1 MAYNDDF
8 IVKNGL
14 VVRATTS
21 SRYQSTST
29 QTGAIV
35 TPGGLGIGQNAT
47 IGGILSVL
55 SSATFTAAQ
64 TTDIVKILS
73 TAVNTS
79 TVTPVG
85 NALQVS
91 GGIYAQNINI
101 GGIALVK
108 GSRVLTV
115 DEGFTGGQ
123 ISEPL
128 IINTTTNSTSTTT
141 GALVTPGGIGI
152 GRDMTIG
159 GLLNVYGNVY
169 SNGYQVPTLL
179 TVATGAGLAGGGTL
193 SATNA
198 TITLS
203 NTGVLTVT
211 GGTGINVDQASGNVT
226 ITNIGVQQVTAGADI
241 QLSGSTGSVTITD
254 VSTLQSVTTRG
265 SFTNQVLTLTNP
277 TSYPGPFYST
287 FTNAL
292 NVLGGISAK
301 SINILNT
308 SYQGGAQIVT
318 TATINQFIGGN
329 IQNYLHIQNTTESVS
344 TQTGAL
350 IVDGGAGI
358 AGNVWVGKTLNVLG
372 DTNIYGSVNVLG
384 TYTTVKVN
392 STQTYIVD
400 PFIDI
405 GTGYG
410 NSALPTNDGLDRGFV
425 LHYNTGSNAT
435 FDNHAFLGRS
445 ASTGEFVYLTDIQPG
460 GTTQDIDNPV
470 SSGNYGIAR
479 FGILKLVGG
488 NASSGYGSGDLQITG
503 GGAVQ
508 GSFYAG
514 KLYEGSHRALTDVSL
529 IAQSGIGV
537 TVNSSATGAT
547 AYLTNTG
554 VLSITAGTGI
564 LSSGNLTTGNLT
576 LNNAGVLSLLQAN
589 INGDIGLSWSNGA
602 GGDVLI
608 SNLSTLQST
617 TGRGNTSSYQI
628 IMNSPLNSTSTSATN
643 ALYLAGKGG
652 IYARS
657 LMLEESAWIGGA
669 QVVTSSNIND
679 FGGGIINNYLKI
691 NYQQTSTSTNTGALV
706 VTGGVG
712 IGDNLNLQNT
722 LTIYTTAAS
731 PVFANNALAVRGGS
745 AVSGIARFGSD
756 VYTTGTLYV
765 NTITSVLAD
774 LKLNSNGGTAYINNV
789 DILKYNS
796 TVYYVE
802 ANGSD
807 SNDGRRPQ
815 TAFLTVAHA
824 LSVATA
830 GGAVII
836 GVGTF
841 TESFPLTIP
850 VGVTVQG
857 SGLRATVIQPTS
869 GTNTASAFLLNGE
882 TTLTDL
888 TVANFFKP
896 GYAFKFATGAKITT
910 KSPYI
915 ERVSVITKG
924 SATNASDPYGFAAG
938 DAGNGAYLDG
948 AVLDSTSLEPA
959 MLWNE
964 ITFIVPNATG
974 MYMTNGV
981 RCELL
986 NGFVYFADKAINA
999 QAGATGLGGIGR
1011 TRLKLGNI
1019 AGTFSPGDVIY
1030 YKDPAGTTL
1039 ASGLINSASGNYVYI
1054 VGPSWGWTQITDRT
1068 GKAVTAYG
1076 SAQQSTVEKKFGI
1089 SSGLFDGNGDYIE
1102 ILNNTDFQFGTGNY
1116 ALEAWVYLN
1125 SLSKTHRIFFK
1136 GTTSADQL
1144 SLRVNSSNVL
1154 QGKHGLVT
1162 VTGSTTMTTG
1172 QWYHVAISR
1181 VSGTNTVNIWL
1192 NGQLEATSNL
1202 ATDNISN
1209 TDPLNIGGEY
1219 GTAGDSLDGYIDEVR
1234 VSNIS
1239 RYTSNFAVSTSAFG
1253 SDAATVLLLH
1263 MDGGL
1268 GTTTFL
1274 DDAVGVQTIY
1284 STGSNPATA
1293 NRINLVDL
1301 HQFGAELRCIGSAAV
1316 FGNSGVTANGTG
1328 TDLKLIAFNMSHIG
1342 SGGDLSDDTSLVT
1355 QVNEVIQTNGGKVYY
1370 QTVDQGGDFR
1380 VGDSFVVNQRTGNVS
1395 FGNAQVNLGSLSSLY
1410 ISDGS
1415 NVTSILPTGIS
1426 SGGIT
1431 LASQT
1436 ISSNS
1441 GNLTLDPAGATTI
1454 VNSDL
1459 QVNGA
1464 FSVNNLS
1471 IPGTTD
1477 STSTTTGAITVAGG
1491 VGIQKNVYIGG
1502 TNTSITSIEG
1512 NAVSVIKGGIG
1523 AKTLYI
1529 EGDGYIGNA
1538 KIVTTGTI
1546 GTVLG
1551 GNVPNNLYITTSTQ
1565 STGTQS
1571 GAFTVAGGVGIGGSL
1586 YTGGNVYQQGNQ
1598 QVLSTLTLAL
1608 TGLSGAYSS
1617 FNGAGTITL
1626 DNIGVTQI
1634 IAGTDISV
1642 DHSTGTVTISDTSTL
1657 QSITNRGATTT
1668 APISVTDA
1676 GISTSTVA
1684 GNAIAVTNGGIG
1696 AKSLY
1701 LETGGWIAGAEILT
1715 TGNAGSSFSGTFNN
1729 PVNVTSDVNAINT
1742 QSGALQVRGG
1752 AGIGK
1757 DLWVGGNTYIL
1768 GNIYVDGTNTVVDR
1782 TSIQTGDKT
1791 ITLATGTGNASLA
1804 IGAGLQVGY
1813 SSSTAIWASFLFD
1826 GVNSWLSGANMNPDA
1841 DLARNLGG
1849 ENIRW
1854 NNVNASNVN
1863 FLTIVSTSTNANT
1876 STIAGNTIATQGGI
1890 GAKQLYLS
1898 QDGWIAGN
1906 RIITTGNLSSYTS
1919 VFDGGTIH
1927 TPLIETDTTNSLST
1941 YTGALQ
1947 VQGGAGIAKNL
1958 YVGRNLNVLTDAFVT
1973 GTMYAGAVYDAGNR
1987 VITSVSLQAGTGI
2000 NLSTATL
2007 YGPNTLLTI
2016 TNVGV
2021 TDITGSNGL
2030 SVSASTGSIIIVNT
2044 GVTTLIPGTD
2054 ISVSAQRGDI
2064 TISDISTLDS
2074 VAQRGGTTTATIV
2087 INNSA
2092 FTTTSIVDN
2101 ALQVN
2106 GGAGVNYLYVQ
2117 TNGYINGAQIVT
2129 TSTLNSFSGGDVGNA
2144 LRITNAT
2151 SATSTQ
2157 TGALQVVGG
2166 VGVGGALWVGK
2177 DLHVLGDIYVDGT
2190 QTIVDSTRIQTGDK
2204 VLYLATSTVS
2214 AGLAINSGIAVGPTT
2229 GTYAQF
2235 WFNGTDSWASKGG
2248 IIPTAGSTYDLGSSG
2263 NPWNNLYSVNIKAT
2277 GNTDSSGI
2285 SSGALQSAG
2294 GLGVAKQATIGTYL
2308 QVQGGY
2314 NSTTTQAG
2322 ASIGTAGGSYIG
2334 QDLNVVGNA
2343 WVGGNKVVTSLNPFD
2358 VVFQSTTE
2366 SFSSSDGSL
2375 VLAGGLGVT
2384 GNINVSGK
2392 VGIAN
2397 FSASTTTAA
2406 DNALQVSGGIF
2417 ADQLMIN
2424 TIGTIAGGII
2434 ITTSTI
2440 ANYAFNGGTIA
2451 KSIIINSAT
2460 QATSTITGALQITN
2474 GGAGIGGNVYVGGT
2488 LNVLTNTSTFK
2499 TISAGTATITT
2510 ATISSS
2516 AFNTTTALISKNA
2529 LYVVGGIG
2537 AGYMNLGTAGW
2548 INGSPIITAAT
2559 INSFSGGTITN
2570 DFTINS
2576 PTIAIST
2583 ITGAFRVL
2591 NGGIGV
2597 GGNGWFGGSL
2607 NVISPDDTTD
2617 GIFNANQSTLS
2628 LDIGSNTKNVP
2639 VRILIQGTAKSIFD
2653 VNGSLGVGTTTPVFG
2668 VDLVTDQGQSGSSNT
2683 ITNLLSLQSNN
2694 WSTNFGQDQS
2704 SLEVTVTSYDSG
2716 ATFEHWVTSGA
2727 RASGAAQ
2734 PLVFGGGNYYNNSN
2748 IKTVNEWG
2756 RFTAG
2761 GNLVLKNQVLAL
2773 TGSITSTNRSTATV
2787 ASNAMAVPNGGIG
2800 ASYLY
2805 IVNEGWIGTGKI
2817 ITTANASS
2825 IAFNGGTITQALYIN
2840 SSTQSTLSTNGALRV
2855 QGGVGILG
2863 NLNVGTNASVAGYFT
2878 APSITATNINL
2889 IGNNLSI
2896 GGAVTITTSTDAS
2909 SGGSVGALVV
2919 QGGVG
2924 ITKKLIVNDIGQ
2936 FQSNQSSTTTIAGN
2950 AIEVASGGIGAQ
2962 TLYLAQAGYINGAQI
2977 VTSSTINNFS
2987 GGAVSSTVQYTNQTQ
3002 ANGTNS
3008 GALTVAGGVGI
3019 GGNLYVGGTAYFL
3032 NDLYVGGTQTYVNS
3046 TNIQTGDK
3054 VIYLSTS
3061 ASSSVLASNSGIAI
3075 GPVAGTYASFFY
3087 DGVSSWQSKGNI
3099 SPSTAG
3105 GFNLGSAVL
3114 PWNTEYVQFSNIT
3127 GNTQSTTATNG
3138 TLIVTGGVGVSGNLN
3153 VGTSATIASGL
3164 FSLTTPTQNAFYVA
3178 GGIGAG
3184 YLNIANNGYIA
3195 GSPIIT
3201 QANIASFQFQG
3212 GTISNILTST
3222 NTTSAFSTNSGAIQV
3237 AGGIGL
3243 GGNLHV
3249 GGAQYIY
3256 ASTASAVSTSGNAL
3270 IVNGGIGAYS
3280 IYLSNNGY
3288 IAGSPIVTAAT
3299 LNQFSGGTINSSL
3312 VVNSSTQA
3320 TSTITGAFQ
3329 VINGGV
3335 GIGGNIYTGGI
3346 AVHGVTS
3353 NTPGTLGNT
3362 ATGSLQ
3368 VLGGASVSGLLNV
3381 GAKSNF
3387 AGYAGFGTSNP
3398 QVQVE
3403 VNGDIVVGAYNS
3415 TRVQLT
3421 NGGGSNAIYEVGAAG
3436 VGDYRWQIGRD
3447 LLGIGIAGLGF
3458 INQNQSLAGGGAA
3471 VGAVSGVAS
3480 TLGFY
3485 TSNGSSLSLRGLIDG
3500 SGNMTLGQTG
3510 TPLAKFDL
3518 RGSLRVQGGNLEHV
3532 MISNNA
3538 AQYVAIDIS
3547 RTATGAT
3554 SDFRIGVNGSAGNFS
3569 PAAAAGDVNMA
3580 FTSNILFSLQ
3590 NIAEIV
3596 KITPTGLV
3604 ISTSTLATSA
3614 SSGALQ
3620 VQGGAGVTGD
3630 AWFGGNVAIT
3640 GTTYINNVAANT
3652 TTIAGNALQVKGGIY
3667 AASINLASN
3676 SWINGYQIV
3685 TTNNI
3690 GSFTGAFNG
3699 GTVTSPIYI
3708 SNSANATST
3717 SSGALYTTG
3726 GVGITRDLW
3735 VGNNATVIGVSSLA
3749 GVNTT
3754 GILTIT
3760 NATAASSTITGAF
3773 QVINGGAGIGGA
3785 LYTGGDAYHG
3795 GARFGLGGG
3804 AVSSNLAIGNG
3815 AMATVAT
3822 GANNIGIGSSA
3833 LTGLSSGAFNVGI
3846 GQQALQNVATK
3857 VNNVA
3862 VGALAMNGTAP
3873 GNNAVA
3879 VGYQAGQN
3887 TQGDFVIA
3895 IGSGAVLGGSG
3906 SGNIGI
3912 GYQAIP
3918 GLTTGARNI
3927 AIGQGVGTNLAGGS
3941 QNILIGYGA
3950 GSSITSGGNNVVIGG
3965 NNGSTIATSNN
3976 SIILSDGAGNIALS
3990 VNNAQLVTFP
4000 GVVYVNNGTS
4010 ATSTTTGALQ
4020 VVGGLGVTGDIYAR
4034 NIYANGA
4041 LVGTGGSG
4049 GTGGTSTSTPYIV
4062 VTNATQAYSTGTTS
4076 TLLAGTAGAMQ
4087 VYGGAGVWGNL
4098 FVGLNS
4104 KTIKNQAYD
4113 MSSATLQVGG
4123 AIAGSGDIRGGS
4135 LYAQGGNNYLYYSQ
4149 DWSVSNSNWTK
4160 LNSSAGL
4167 SATAS
4172 PDGSTNGTKLTE
4184 SGATGNHYFQQT
4196 VSGFTG
4202 PATFSVYAKAAE
4214 RSYIA
4219 LVVTAGGA
4227 QHGVYYNLST
4237 GVATLGFAPT
4247 FQTSFKIEA
4256 VNSGWY
4262 RCSMTVWGAPATTI
4276 TAVGIYSALGLD
4288 TAVNGTNTSFTGTGG
4303 SGSYVYGA
4311 QLDPGYAAGPYQVT
4325 TNAQVTANNNIYA
4338 AGSLY
4343 IANTAT
4349 VNNAQVITT
4358 ATLMSVLG
4366 LYGSTPNIVVH
4377 NNATQATSTTTGALQ
4392 IINGGA
4398 GIGGNV
4404 YVGGSLYA
4412 TSKSFLI
4419 DHPTKK
4425 GYKLQYGSL
4434 EGPENGVYV
4443 RGKLEGRVIQLPEY
4457 WLSLV
4462 DMDTITV
4469 DLTPI
4474 GKFQKLYVE
4483 SIDAGT
4489 GSIFID
4495 NDSMLGGPCKCFY
4508 TVWAERKDI
4517 DKLNVEFKG

>member
-115 DEGFTGGQ
+115 DEGFTGGV
-123 ISEPL
+123 ISQPL
-128 IINTTTNSTSTTT
+128 VINTNTNSTSTTT
-141 GALVTPGGIGI
+141 GALVTPGGIGV
-152 GRDMTIG
+152 GLDMTIG
-159 GLLNVYGNVY
+159 GKVTVYGNIY

-226 ITNIGVQQVTAGADI
+226 ITNIGVQQVNAGSDI
-241 QLSGSTGSVTITD
+241 QLSGSTGSVTISD

-265 SFTNQVLTLTNP
+265 SFTNQILTLTNP

-301 SINILNT
+301 SINVLNT

-329 IQNYLHIQNTTESVS
+329 IQNNLHIQNTTDSVS

-358 AGNVWVGKTLNVLG
+358 GGNVWVGKTLNVLG

-405 GTGYG
+405 GTGYN
-410 NSALPTNDGLDRGFV
+410 NSALQTNDGLDRGFV

-445 ASTGEFVYLTDIQPG
+445 ANTGELVYITDIQPG
-460 GTTQDIDNPV
+460 GATQDIINPV
-470 SSGNYGIAR
+470 TGGTYGIAR

-503 GGAVQ
+503 GAAIQ
-508 GSFYAG
+508 GSLYAG
-514 KLYEGSHRALTDVSL
+514 KIYEGSHRVLTDVSL
-529 IAQSGIGV
+529 VAQSGIGV
-537 TVNSSATGAT
+537 TVTSTASGAT

-554 VLSITAGTGI
+554 VVSLVAGTGL
-564 LSSGNLTTGNLT
+564 LSVGNLTSGTIT

-589 INGDIGLSWSNGA
+589 INGDIGLQWSNGN

-628 IMNSPLNSTSTSATN
+628 IMNSPLNSTGTSATN

-669 QVVTSSNIND
+669 QVVTSANIND
-679 FGGGIINNYLKI
+679 FGGGVINNYLKI

-731 PVFANNALAVRGGS
+731 PVFANNALAVRGGA
-745 AVSGIARFGSD
+745 AVSGVARFGSD

-765 NTITSVLAD
+765 NTITSILAD

-789 DILKYNS
+789 DILKYTSN
-796 TVYYVE
+796 VYYVE
-802 ANGSD
+802 TNGSD

-830 GGAVII
+830 GGAVLI

-857 SGLRATVIQPTS
+857 HGLRATVIQPTS
-869 GTNTASAFLLNGE
+869 GTNTASGFLLNGE

-924 SATNASDPYGFAAG
+924 SATSASDPYGFAAG
-938 DAGNGAYLDG
+938 DAGNGAFLDG
-948 AVLDSTSLEPA
+948 AVLDPTSLEPA

-964 ITFIVPNATG
+964 VTFIVPNATG

-1030 YKDPAGTTL
+1030 YKDPDGTTL

-1054 VGPSWGWTQITDRT
+1054 VGPSWGWAQITDRT

-1076 SAQQSTVEKKFGI
+1076 NAQQSTVQKKFGI
-1089 SSGLFDGNGDYIE
+1089 SSGIFDGNGDYLE
-1102 ILNNTDFQFGTGNY
+1102 ILNTTDFQFGTNSY
-1116 ALEAWVYLN
+1116 AFEAWVYLN
-1125 SLSKTHRIFFK
+1125 SLGKIHRIFYK
-1136 GTTSADQL
+1136 GTTLGS
-1144 SLRVNSSNVL
+1144 SIRFSVSSSNVL
-1154 QGKHGLVT
+1154 QAAHAGT
-1162 VTGSTTMTTG
+1162 IITGGTTLTTG
-1172 QWYHVAISR
+1172 QWYHVALSR
-1181 VSGTNTVNIWL
+1181 VSLTNTINIWL

-1202 ATDNISN
+1202 ATGSVNT
-1209 TDPLNIGGEY
+1209 TDPLSVGGIA
-1219 GTAGDSLDGYIDEVR
+1219 GTTLDSLNGYIDEVR

-1239 RYTSNFAVSTSAFG
+1239 RYTANFAVPTSAFG

-1263 MDGGL
+1263 VDGGA
-1268 GTTTFL
+1268 GTSTFL
-1274 DDAVGVQTIY
+1274 DDALGVQTIY

-1342 SGGDLSDDTSLVT
+1342 AGGDLSDDTSLVT
-1355 QVNEVIQTNGGKVYY
+1355 QVNEVIQTNGGKVYF

-1459 QVNGA
+1459 QVNGG
-1464 FSVNNLS
+1464 FSVNSLV

-1502 TNTSITSIEG
+1502 TNTSITSIAG
-1512 NAVSVIKGGIG
+1512 NAVSVILGGIG

-1565 STGTQS
+1565 STGTSS

-1608 TGLSGAYSS
+1608 TGLSGSYSA

-1626 DNIGVTQI
+1626 NNIGVTQI

-1642 DHSTGTVTISDTSTL
+1642 DHSTGTVTISDTATL
-1657 QSITNRGATTT
+1657 QSVTNRGATTT
-1668 APISVTDA
+1668 VPLSVTDSS
-1676 GISTSTVA
+1676 ISTTTIA

-1701 LETGGWIAGAEILT
+1701 LDTAGWIAGSQILT

-1729 PVNVTSDVNAINT
+1729 PVNITSSINAINT
-1742 QSGALQVRGG
+1742 QSGALQVVGG

-1757 DLWVGGNTYIL
+1757 DLWVGGNTYVL
-1768 GNIYVDGTNTVVDR
+1768 GNLYVDGTNTVVDR

-1826 GVNSWLSGANMNPDA
+1826 GVNSWLSGGNINPDV
-1841 DLARNLGG
+1841 DLARDLGG
-1849 ENIRW
+1849 VNIRW
-1854 NNVNASNVN
+1854 GNVNASNVN
-1863 FLTIVSTSTNANT
+1863 FLTIVSTSTNAST
-1876 STIAGNTIATQGGI
+1876 STIAGNTVATQGGI
-1890 GAKQLYLS
+1890 GAKQLFLS

-1927 TPLIETDTTNSLST
+1927 TPLIETDTTNALST

-2000 NLSTATL
+2000 NVSTATL

-2021 TDITGSNGL
+2021 TSINVGNGL
-2030 SVSASTGSIIIVNT
+2030 SVTASTGSVTVVNT
-2044 GVTTLIPGTD
+2044 GVTTLIPGAD
-2054 ISVSAQRGDI
+2054 ISVSSQRGDI
-2064 TISDISTLDS
+2064 TISDVSTLDS
-2074 VAQRGGTTTATIV
+2074 VTQRGATSTATIV
-2087 INNSA
+2087 VQNAA
-2092 FTTTSIVDN
+2092 FTTTSIAGN
-2101 ALQVN
+2101 ALQVT
-2106 GGAGVNYLYVQ
+2106 GGVGANYLYVQ
-2117 TNGYINGAQIVT
+2117 TGGYINGAQIVT

-2204 VLYLATSTVS
+2204 VLYLATSTTS
-2214 AGLAINSGIAVGPTT
+2214 AGVAINSGIAVGPTT
-2229 GTYAQF
+2229 GTWAQF

-2248 IIPTAGSTYDLGSSG
+2248 IIPTAGSTYNLGTNA
-2263 NPWNNLYSVNIKAT
+2263 NPWNNLYSANIFAT
-2277 GNTDSSGI
+2277 SNTDSSGI

-2308 QVQGGY
+2308 QVQGAY
-2314 NSTTTQAG
+2314 TNTTTQAS
-2322 ASIGTAGGSYIG
+2322 ASIGTAGGAYIG
-2334 QDLNVVGNA
+2334 QDLSVIGNA
-2343 WVGGNKVVTSLNPFD
+2343 WVGGNKVITTLNPFD
-2358 VVFQSTTE
+2358 VIFQSTTN
-2366 SFSSSDGSL
+2366 SFSSNDGSL
-2375 VLAGGLGVT
+2375 VLAGGLGVSQNV
-2384 GNINVSGK
+2384 NIAGI
-2392 VGIAN
+2392 VGISN
-2397 FSASTTTAA
+2397 FAGSTSSAAG
-2406 DNALQVSGGIF
+2406 NALQVSGGIF
-2417 ADQLMIN
+2417 ADTLMIN

-2451 KSIIINSAT
+2451 KSIIINSST

-2510 ATISSS
+2510 ATISSG

-2537 AGYMNLGTAGW
+2537 TGYLNVGTAGW

-2559 INSFSGGTITN
+2559 INSFSGGTINN

-2591 NGGIGV
+2591 NGGIGI
-2597 GGNGWFGGSL
+2597 GGSGWFGGSL
-2607 NVISPDDTTD
+2607 NVVSPDGTTD
-2617 GIFNANQSTLS
+2617 GIFNANQSALS

-2668 VDLVTDQGQSGSSNT
+2668 VDLHTAQSQSGSSNT
-2683 ITNLLSLQSNN
+2683 ITNLLSLQSDN

-2716 ATFEHWVTSGA
+2716 ATFEHWITSGA
-2727 RASGAAQ
+2727 RASGGAQ

-2748 IKTVNEWG
+2748 LKTVNEWG

-2761 GNLVLKNQVLAL
+2761 GNLVLKNQISAL
-2773 TGSITSTNRSTATV
+2773 TGSISSSNRSTATV
-2787 ASNAMAVPNGGIG
+2787 ASNAFAVPNGGIG

-2840 SSTQSTLSTNGALRV
+2840 SSTQSTTPTSGALRV
-2855 QGGVGILG
+2855 QGGAGIVG
-2863 NLNVGTNASVAGYFT
+2863 NLIVGTNASVAGYFT
-2878 APSITATNINL
+2878 VPSLTATNINL
-2889 IGNNLSI
+2889 IGNALTI
-2896 GGAVTITTSTDAS
+2896 GGPTT
-2909 SGGSVGALVV
+2909 
-2919 QGGVG
+2919 
-2924 ITKKLIVNDIGQ
+2924 
-2936 FQSNQSSTTTIAGN
+2936 FSTTTIATSAGTAGVVVGGGLGVVQNAIIGDTLTVNSVASNTGTIAGN
-2950 AIEVASGGIGAQ
+2950 AVMINQGGIGAQ

-3002 ANGTNS
+3002 SNGTNS
-3008 GALTVAGGVGI
+3008 GAVTVAGGVGI
-3019 GGNLYVGGTAYFL
+3019 GGNLNVGGTAYFL
-3032 NDLYVGGTQTYVNS
+3032 GDLYVGGTQTYVNS

-3061 ASSSVLASNSGIAI
+3061 ASSSVLASNSGLAI
-3075 GPVAGTYASFFY
+3075 GPVGGTYAQFFY

-3105 GFNLGSAVL
+3105 GFNLGSTLL
-3114 PWNTEYVQFSNIT
+3114 PWNTEYVQFVNIT
-3127 GNTQSTTATNG
+3127 GGTQSTTATNG

-3153 VGTSATIASGL
+3153 VGTSATVASQL
-3164 FSLTTPTQNAFYVA
+3164 FSLSVPTQNAFYVA

-3184 YLNIANNGYIA
+3184 YLNIANNGYIN

-3201 QANIASFQFQG
+3201 QANISSFQFQG

-3222 NTTSAFSTNSGAIQV
+3222 NTTSAFSTQTGAIQV
-3237 AGGIGL
+3237 VGGIGL

-3280 IYLSNNGY
+3280 IFLSNNGY
-3288 IAGSPIVTAAT
+3288 INGSPIVTAAT

-3312 VVNSSTQA
+3312 VVNSATQA

-3335 GIGGNIYTGGI
+3335 GIGGNIYAGGNG
-3346 AVHGVTS
+3346 VFGVTS
-3353 NTPGTLGNT
+3353 NTAGTLGNT

-3387 AGYAGFGTSNP
+3387 AGYAGFGTTNP
-3398 QVQVE
+3398 QAQVE
-3403 VNGDIVVGAYNS
+3403 VNGDVVVGAYNS
-3415 TRVQLT
+3415 SRVQIS
-3421 NGGGSNAIYEVGAAG
+3421 NGGGSNAIYEVGSSTI
-3436 VGDYRWQIGRD
+3436 GDYRWQIGRD
-3447 LLGIGIAGLGF
+3447 MIGIGIAGMGF
-3458 INQNQSLAGGGAA
+3458 INQSQSLAGGGAA

-3485 TSNGSSLSLRGLIDG
+3485 TSNGSALSLRGLIDG
-3500 SGNMTLGQTG
+3500 SGNMTIGQTG

-3538 AQYVAIDIS
+3538 AQYVALDIS

-3554 SDFRIGVNGSAGNFS
+3554 SDFRIGVNGGAGNFS
-3569 PAAAAGDVNMA
+3569 PAAGAGDVNMA
-3580 FTSNILFSLQ
+3580 FSSNILFSLQ

-3640 GTTYINNVAANT
+3640 GTTFINNVAAST

-3676 SWINGYQIV
+3676 SWIGGYQIV

-3708 SNSANATST
+3708 ANSTNAVST
-3717 SSGALYTTG
+3717 SSGALYTAG
-3726 GVGITRDLW
+3726 GIGLTKDLW

-3760 NATAASSTITGAF
+3760 NATAASSTVTGAL
-3773 QVINGGAGIGGA
+3773 QIVNGGAGIGGS

-3804 AVSSNLAIGNG
+3804 SVTSNLAIGNG
-3815 AMATVAT
+3815 AMATVAS

-3833 LTGLSSGAFNVGI
+3833 LTGLSAGAFNIGI

-3879 VGYQAGQN
+3879 IGYQAGQN
-3887 TQGDFVIA
+3887 AQGDFGIS
-3895 IGSGAVLGGSG
+3895 IGSGAVLAGTGA
-3906 SGNIGI
+3906 GNIGI

-3941 QNILIGYGA
+3941 QNILLGYGA

-3976 SIILSDGAGNIALS
+3976 NIILSDGAGNIALTANS
-3990 VNNAQLVTFP
+3990 AQLVTFP

-4041 LVGTGGSG
+4041 LVGTGSSG

-4123 AIAGSGDIRGGS
+4123 AIAGTGDIRGGS

-4167 SATAS
+4167 SATVG
-4172 PDGSTNGTKLTE
+4172 PDGSTSGTKLTE

-4196 VSGFTG
+4196 VSAFTG

-4219 LVVTAGGA
+4219 LVITAGGA
-4227 QHGVYYNLST
+4227 QHGVYFNLST

-4247 FQTSFKIEA
+4247 FQTKFTIEA

-4262 RCSMTVWGAPATTI
+4262 RCSMTVWAAPATAI

-4288 TAVNGTNTSFTGTGG
+4288 TAANGTNTSFTGTGG

-4325 TNAQVTANNNIYA
+4325 TNAQVIASNNIYA

-4343 IANTAT
+4343 IASTAT
-4349 VNNAQVITT
+4349 VGNAQVITT
-4358 ATLMSVLG
+4358 ATLMTNLG
-4366 LYGSTPNIVVH
+4366 LYGSTPNSIVI
-4377 NNATQATSTTTGALQ
+4377 NNATQAVSTITGALQ
-4392 IINGGA
+4392 IVNGGA

-4412 TSKSFLI
+4412 ISKSFLI

-4443 RGKLEGRVIQLPEY
+4443 RGKLDGRVIKLPEY
-4457 WLSLV
+4457 WKSLV

-4483 SIDAGT
+4483 NIDVKT
-4489 GSIFID
+4489 GEIFID
-4495 NDSMLGGPCKCFY
+4495 NSSMLGGPCKCFY

-4517 DKLNVEFKG
+4517 DKLDVEFKG